1 MKEIEGVFG
10 GKIKEFQNKY
20 CKIII
25 GEDKIF
31 LVPIGDKSK
40 LQIEGTAIKDL
51 INEVKTM
58 NEDTIDCIVKDTGM
72 SPNGLHGVNTKG
84 LCGRFQGNKVFCD
97 NTLSFGEVE
106 MR

>member
-1 MKEIEGVFG
+1 MDRRANRSTFFVVQHKIDYIKLDRQIDNYYIEH
-10 GKIKEFQNKY
+10 NNSPY
-20 CKIII
+20 
-25 GEDKIF
+25 IF
-31 LVPIGDKSK
+31 
-40 LQIEGTAIKDL
+40 
-51 INEVKTM
+51 M

-106 MR
+106 LR

>member
-1 MKEIEGVFG
+1 MDGRANRSTFFVVQHKIDYMEL
-10 GKIKEFQNKY
+10 GKQIDNYYYEHNNSPY
-20 CKIII
+20 
-25 GEDKIF
+25 IF
-31 LVPIGDKSK
+31 
-40 LQIEGTAIKDL
+40 
-51 INEVKTM
+51 M
-58 NEDTIDCIVKDTGM
+58 NGDTIDCIVKDTGM

>member
-1 MKEIEGVFG
+1 
-10 GKIKEFQNKY
+10 
-20 CKIII
+20 
-25 GEDKIF
+25 
-31 LVPIGDKSK
+31 
-40 LQIEGTAIKDL
+40 
-51 INEVKTM
+51 M
-58 NEDTIDCIVKDTGM
+58 NGDTIDCIVKDTGM

>member
-1 MKEIEGVFG
+1 MDGRANRSTFFVVQHKIDYIKLDRQIDNYYIEH
-10 GKIKEFQNKY
+10 NNSPY
-20 CKIII
+20 
-25 GEDKIF
+25 IF
-31 LVPIGDKSK
+31 
-40 LQIEGTAIKDL
+40 
-51 INEVKTM
+51 M
-58 NEDTIDCIVKDTGM
+58 NEDTIDCIIKDTGM

>member
-1 MKEIEGVFG
+1 MDGRANRSTFFVVQHKIDYMEL
-10 GKIKEFQNKY
+10 GKQIDNYYYEHNNSPY
-20 CKIII
+20 
-25 GEDKIF
+25 IF
-31 LVPIGDKSK
+31 
-40 LQIEGTAIKDL
+40 
-51 INEVKTM
+51 M
-58 NEDTIDCIVKDTGM
+58 NEDTIGCIIKDTGM